1 MKTEKNILIAFIL
14 NISFSI
20 FEFFGGLFTNSVS
33 ILSDSIHDLGDALSI
48 GISYFLER
56 KSKKKPDKNYT
67 FEYIRYLVFGSVITT
82 SILVF
87 SSIFAII
94 AFIKWIFNPVNI
106 NYNGM
111 IILAIVGVILKFV
124 AALKTR
130 EGDSLN
136 KSQLIYIC

>member
-1 MKTEKNILIAFIL
+1 M
-14 NISFSI
+14 
-20 FEFFGGLFTNSVS
+20 FEFIGETITNSAS
-33 ILSDSIHDLGDALSI
+33 ILYDSIHDLGDALSI

-67 FEYIRYLVFGSVITT
+67 FEYIRYSVFGSVITT

-87 SSIFAII
+87 SSIFVII
-94 AFIKWIFNPVNI
+94 SFIKRIFNPVNI

>member
-1 MKTEKNILIAFIL
+1 M
-14 NISFSI
+14 
-20 FEFFGGLFTNSVS
+20 FEFIGETITNSAS
-33 ILSDSIHDLGDALSI
+33 ILYDSIHDLGDALSI
-48 GISYFLER
+48 DISCFLEI

-67 FEYIRYLVFGSVITT
+67 FEYIRYSVFGSVITT

-94 AFIKWIFNPVNI
+94 AFIKRIFNPVNI

>member
-1 MKTEKNILIAFIL
+1 M
-14 NISFSI
+14 
-20 FEFFGGLFTNSVS
+20 FEFIGETITNSAS
-33 ILSDSIHDLGDALSI
+33 ILYDSIHDLGDALSI

-67 FEYIRYLVFGSVITT
+67 FEYIRYSVFGSVITT

-87 SSIFAII
+87 SSIFVII
-94 AFIKWIFNPVNI
+94 SFIKRIFNPVNI

-130 EGDSLN
+130 KGDSLN